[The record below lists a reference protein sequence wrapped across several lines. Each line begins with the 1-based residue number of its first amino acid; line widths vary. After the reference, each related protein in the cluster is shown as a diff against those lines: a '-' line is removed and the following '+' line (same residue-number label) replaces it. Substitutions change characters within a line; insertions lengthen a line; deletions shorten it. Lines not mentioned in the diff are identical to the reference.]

1 MYEKKILQERT
12 EKGTNFLSFMGSAVL
27 VKLHL
32 MQNQQ
37 NWYLLYLILMYMR
50 VLQYSYKI
58 LSLTCDIAVFG
69 NNLIKYE
76 LQWSLFSRQPC
87 WQGIKFLCCV
97 GMQCDVLDTWA
108 TLLRWSAKRQAAWFI
123 CWRWPIREIS
133 VLVGNVR
140 YMIVW

>member
-1 MYEKKILQERT
+1 M
-12 EKGTNFLSFMGSAVL
+12 SFVGSALL

-58 LSLTCDIAVFG
+58 VSLTCDIAIFG

-76 LQWSLFSRQPC
+76 LR
-87 WQGIKFLCCV
+87 
-97 GMQCDVLDTWA
+97 
-108 TLLRWSAKRQAAWFI
+108 
-123 CWRWPIREIS
+123 
-133 VLVGNVR
+133 
-140 YMIVW
+140 